1 MEERRNSNNYS
12 QRNRRK
18 DNYNSKR
25 GDSSNYRRN
34 DRRIN
39 ERSNYRRSENQVD
52 YSQDNRNFQTT
63 IIKEKEVIS
72 NENIDL
78 VSNTNSL
85 TNQNIKR
92 DLVIGTCETL
102 EKSYYRLTRVSK
114 ISIKRRTFFLFW
126 LLLKI

>member
-114 ISIKRRTFFLFW
+114 ISIKRRTFFLF
-126 LLLKI
+126 